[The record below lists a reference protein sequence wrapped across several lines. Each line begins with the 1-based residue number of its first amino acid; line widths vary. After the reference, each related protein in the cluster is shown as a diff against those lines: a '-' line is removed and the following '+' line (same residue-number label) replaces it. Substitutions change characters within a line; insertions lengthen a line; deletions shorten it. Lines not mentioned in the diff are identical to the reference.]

1 MILLWYRKHNNTVAS
16 LNYEQRSYTGR
27 RFDTTDYLLKSGP
40 QKVQEWD
47 TDQVWN
53 YKDANLCSLGNN
65 QVLKTDQWLRWTVL
79 TRCVETV
86 N

>member
-40 QKVQEWD
+40 QKVQE
-47 TDQVWN
+47 
-53 YKDANLCSLGNN
+53 
-65 QVLKTDQWLRWTVL
+65 
-79 TRCVETV
+79 
-86 N
+86 